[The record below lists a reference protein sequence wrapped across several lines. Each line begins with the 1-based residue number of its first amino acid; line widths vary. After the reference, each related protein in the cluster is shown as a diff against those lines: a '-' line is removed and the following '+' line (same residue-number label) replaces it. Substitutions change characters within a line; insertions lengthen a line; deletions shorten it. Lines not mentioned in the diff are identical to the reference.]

1 MKVFIKLSSKEES
14 SLETRVFFFEENREV
29 LVLEKRAEIL
39 LKYKFDYIFS
49 DFENSSLIASSI
61 KMTISNLISNEKN
74 LTFFSFGEEKL
85 GKFVLFTQIF
95 KIIFQ
100 ASQNFYSDMAASSQ
114 MIHFSDIHMT

>member
-1 MKVFIKLSSKEES
+1 VFIKLSSKEES

-49 DFENSSLIASSI
+49 DFENTSLIASSI

-85 GKFVLFTQIF
+85 GNSNFFKF
-95 KIIFQ
+95 KK
-100 ASQNFYSDMAASSQ
+100 N
-114 MIHFSDIHMT
+114 